1 MFNWLA
7 KKLMPGGKTLAGY
20 AADGIAKSVNEC
32 GADTRAQVAKY
43 ATFAREATSIA
54 NRLAA
59 MVDDGEINAV
69 ERDELAK
76 LLAPMFDKME
86 GLL

>member
-1 MFNWLA
+1 MFKWLA
-7 KKLMPGGKTLAGY
+7 KKFMPGGKTLAGY
-20 AADGIAKSVNEC
+20 AADGIAKSVNES
-32 GADTRAQVAKY
+32 GADTRAQVARY

-59 MVDDGEINAV
+59 MVDDGNMSEF

-76 LLAPMFDKME
+76 MLAPMFDKLE